1 METLEFEVYYEKKFL
16 TMGTLELKRARRH
29 FRQAK
34 LFRSISAVHCTSLIN
49 KRHGFDLASKKVS

>member
-1 METLEFEVYYEKKFL
+1 
-16 TMGTLELKRARRH
+16 MGTLELKRARRH

-34 LFRSISAVHCTSLIN
+34 LFRSISAVHSTSLIN